1 MNLRSDP
8 FEEAD
13 KASLNY
19 WPWRLAHLYML
30 VPAGALIAQF
40 MQSMLEF
47 PPRQSPESWTPG
59 AMLEEMRK
67 KAEAL
72 KTGAHPG

>member
-1 MNLRSDP
+1 
-8 FEEAD
+8 
-13 KASLNY
+13 
-19 WPWRLAHLYML
+19 ML